1 MLVALGILA
10 LALAFGVAWIN
21 TRIAG
26 LIWVAANFL
35 GYQWM
40 VELSRP
46 VNLGSETAVGLS
58 TFMLSLLAF
67 YLAVMSLSGIG
78 AAYFAK
84 RAARRAAA

>member
-1 MLVALGILA
+1 MLVGLGILA

-40 VELSRP
+40 VEMSRP
-46 VNLGSETAVGLS
+46 VNLGAETVLGLS
-58 TFMLSLLAF
+58 NFMLSLLVF

-78 AAYFAK
+78 AAFFAK